1 MIRIN
6 LLEKQRQ
13 AAPAKAG
20 PQVTTTGAMQTVIVV
35 LIFVA
40 GALFLGYQWTS
51 FNRRLSNLKTELAA
65 ADQEL
70 ADLNKVLKTM
80 DQHQAKKKAL
90 EQRVGLISDLK
101 RRQNVPVQLLDMLSR
116 QVPEFLWLEGLDEK
130 SGAISLKGKAT
141 TKTAVSNFYNNL
153 RDSNYF
159 SELALGAVHQ
169 APEGVSFQL
178 SCRFAPPISP
188 VSPPPPTPAGEATPA
203 PAEGTPPT
211 GDAAQSAP
219 PRG

>member
-13 AAPAKAG
+13 AAPQKAAR
-20 PQVTTTGAMQTVIVV
+20 QVTVGGMQTLIVV

-40 GALFLGYQWTS
+40 GGLFLGWQWQS
-51 FNRRLSNLKTELAA
+51 LSRRTSNLKQELAA

-90 EQRVGLISDLK
+90 EQRVTLISDLK

-130 SGAISLKGKAT
+130 GGAIALKGKAT

-159 SELALGAVHQ
+159 TDLALGAVRQ
-169 APEGVSFQL
+169 SPEGVSFQM
-178 SCRFAPPISP
+178 SCRFAPPAA
-188 VSPPPPTPAGEATPA
+188 PAPPA
-203 PAEGTPPT
+203 PAAPT
-211 GDAAQSAP
+211 GGGAPGAGDAATSAP
-219 PRG
+219 RG